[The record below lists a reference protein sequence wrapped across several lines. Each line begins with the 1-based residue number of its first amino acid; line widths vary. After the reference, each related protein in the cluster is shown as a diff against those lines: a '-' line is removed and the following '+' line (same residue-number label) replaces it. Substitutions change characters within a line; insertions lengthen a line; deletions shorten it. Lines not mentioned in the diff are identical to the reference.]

1 MAFNLPDA
9 EYQMRN
15 NSSNNRGFFDNEF
28 QFGQKQAGG
37 LPIIGDRAAQVQ
49 NSNGQEGIYFGL
61 AGQGSTTSFDASI
74 DTKVMLTSVQFNAP
88 NRIQVNTRANR
99 GVVARLTSGAGGT
112 TYREYLIGGNDT
124 PFASAQAGP
133 VTICLDLSAT
143 SNDSSAGSYDNSDVT
158 GWGYGTNKI
167 NLSGG
172 SSNLQF
178 FQRFFLFDTG
188 KGQPNLPT
196 FTGVSNFD
204 DAIAVVQGDGYTTKI
219 GAWLT
224 KSGSS
229 FFIPA
234 PFSFGDGS
242 SPVTFDDQGAAVVS
256 PFDNATNQE
265 NFRLTNGAMRVYLD
279 TRDNAADS
287 VTLSGS
293 YSWGTAA
300 PWDFSQSN
308 AGTCTL
314 SGNFTGMGE
323 FSIGSSVTANGTFNL
338 ASGEAVVSEGANI
351 NGITVRGDLNLVG
364 SSVTALQ
371 NVTVEGALDFD
382 TAGTYTLT
390 SCNIEEVTNSSGGT
404 VIINNAGST
413 INTNTGPN
421 ISIVAPP
428 APLTLNGLQANSEV
442 RVYEAGTFTEIDG
455 VENSGTS
462 FSTSVTVPSVDIVIF
477 SLQYLPIKL
486 FAIDTTSNVALPI
499 SQQFDRNYSNP

>member
-1 MAFNLPDA
+1 MA
-9 EYQMRN
+9 Q
-15 NSSNNRGFFDNEF
+15 RG
-28 QFGQKQAGG
+28 
-37 LPIIGDRAAQVQ
+37 I
-49 NSNGQEGIYFGL
+49 
-61 AGQGSTTSFDASI
+61 
-74 DTKVMLTSVQFNAP
+74 
-88 NRIQVNTRANR
+88 
-99 GVVARLTSGAGGT
+99 VARLTSGVGASD
-112 TYREYLIGGNDT
+112 YREYRIGGNDT
-124 PFASAQAGP
+124 PFGSAQTGP
-133 VTICLDLSAT
+133 VTICLDLSAAGQDA
-143 SNDSSAGSYDNSDVT
+143 SGGSYDNSDAT
-158 GWGYGTNKI
+158 GWGYGTFKV
-167 NLSGG
+167 NLVG
-172 SSNLQF
+172 SNSNLNF
-178 FQRFFLFDTG
+178 FQRVFLFDTG
-188 KGQPNLPT
+188 KSEPNLPT
-196 FTGVSNFD
+196 FTGASSFD

-234 PFSFGDGS
+234 PFSLGDGS
-242 SPVTFDDQGAAVVS
+242 SPITFDDQGAAVVS
-256 PFDNATNQE
+256 PFDNASGQE
-265 NFRLTNGAMRVYLD
+265 NFRLTNDAMRVYLD

-293 YSWGTAA
+293 YAWGTAA

-314 SGNFTGMGE
+314 SGNFNGMGE
-323 FSIGSSVTANGTFNL
+323 FSLGSSVTANGTFNL

-371 NVTVEGALDFD
+371 NVTVDGALDFD

-413 INTNTGPN
+413 ININTGPD

-428 APLTLNGLQANSEV
+428 ATLTLNGLQPNTEV
-442 RVYEAGTFTEIDG
+442 RVYEAGTFIEIDG

-477 SLQYLPIKL
+477 NLQYIPIKL
-486 FAIDTTSNVALPI
+486 FGIATTSDVSLPI
-499 SQQFDRNYSNP
+499 NQVFDRNFNNP

>member
-1 MAFNLPDA
+1 MAFNLPA
-9 EYQMRN
+9 AQYLMRT
-15 NSSNNRGFFDNEF
+15 NSSSNRGSFDSAF
-28 QFGQKQAGG
+28 QTGQKTGG
-37 LPIIGDRAAQVQ
+37 NLPITFVAAQVQ
-49 NSNGQEGIYFGL
+49 NGGGNEGIYFGMD
-61 AGQGSTTSFDASI
+61 AQNSTSGKDASTN
-74 DTKVMLTSVQFNAP
+74 TKVVLTSVQFNAP
-88 NRIQVNTRANR
+88 NRIQVGTLAQR
-99 GVVARLTSGAGGT
+99 GVVARLTSGAGGSN
-112 TYREYLIGGNDT
+112 YREYRIGGNDT
-124 PFASAQAGP
+124 PFAASQAGP
-133 VTICLDLSAT
+133 VTICLDLSA
-143 SNDSSAGSYDNSDVT
+143 NGEDDSGGSYDNSNVT
-158 GWGYGTNKI
+158 GWGYGTFKT
-167 NLSGG
+167 NLAGG
-172 SSNLQF
+172 SSNLNF
-178 FQRFFLFDTG
+178 FQRVFLFDTG
-188 KGQPNLPT
+188 KGEPNLPT

-204 DAIAVVQGDGYTTKI
+204 DAIAVVQGDGYTTKL

-256 PFDNATNQE
+256 PFDNAAGQE
-265 NFRLTNGAMRVYLD
+265 NFRLTNDAMRVYLD

-293 YSWGTAA
+293 YAWGTAA

-314 SGNFTGMGE
+314 SGNFNGMGE
-323 FSIGSSVTANGTFNL
+323 FSLGSSVTANGTFNL

-371 NVTVEGALDFD
+371 NVTVDGALDFD

-421 ISIVAPP
+421 ISIIAPP
-428 APLTLNGLQANSEV
+428 ATLTLNGLQADSEV

-499 SQQFDRNYSNP
+499 SQQFDRNYNNP

>member
-1 MAFNLPDA
+1 MAFNLPA
-9 EYQMRN
+9 AQYLMRS
-15 NSSNNRGFFDNEF
+15 NSSLNRGSFDNAF
-28 QFGQKQAGG
+28 QTGSKTGGNLPITFNGTQVTNAGG
-37 LPIIGDRAAQVQ
+37 
-49 NSNGQEGIYFGL
+49 NEGIYFGMD
-61 AGQGSTTSFDASI
+61 AQNSTSGKDASTN
-74 DTKVMLTSVQFNAP
+74 TKVVLTSVQFNAP
-88 NRIQVNTRANR
+88 NRIQVGTLAER
-99 GVVARLTSGAGGT
+99 GVVARLTSGSGGPN
-112 TYREYLIGGNDT
+112 YREYRIGGNDT
-124 PFASAQAGP
+124 PFAASQAGP

-143 SNDSSAGSYDNSDVT
+143 GQDASGGSYDNSDVT
-158 GWGYGTNKI
+158 GWGFGTFKF
-167 NLSGG
+167 NLAGG
-172 SSNLQF
+172 SSNLCF
-178 FQRFFLFDTG
+178 FQRVFLFDTG

-204 DAIAVVQGDGYTTKI
+204 DAIGVVQGDGYTTKL

-229 FFIPA
+229 FFVPA
-234 PFSFGDGS
+234 PMSFGDGS
-242 SPVTFDDQGAAVVS
+242 SAVTFDDQGAAVVS
-256 PFDNATNQE
+256 PFNNASGQE
-265 NFRLTNGAMRVYLD
+265 NFRLTNDAMRVYLD

-287 VTLSGS
+287 VALSGS
-293 YSWGTAA
+293 YAWGTAA

-314 SGNFTGMGE
+314 SGNFSGMGE
-323 FSIGSSVTANGTFNL
+323 FSLGSSVTANGTFNL

-364 SSVTALQ
+364 PSVTTLQ
-371 NVTVEGALDFD
+371 NVTVDGVLDFD

-428 APLTLNGLQANSEV
+428 ATLTLNGLQANSEV

-455 VENSGTS
+455 VETSGTS

-477 SLQYLPIKL
+477 NLQYLPIKL
-486 FAIDTTSNVALPI
+486 LAIDTTSNVALPI
-499 SQQFDRNYSNP
+499 GQQFDRNYNNP